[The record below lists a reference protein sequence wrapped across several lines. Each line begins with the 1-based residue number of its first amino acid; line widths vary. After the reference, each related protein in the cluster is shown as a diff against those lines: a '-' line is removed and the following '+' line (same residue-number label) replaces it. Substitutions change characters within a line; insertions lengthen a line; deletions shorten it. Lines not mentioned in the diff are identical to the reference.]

1 MQRSCA
7 GCSATFQNS
16 RSLGGAALGPSATSH
31 RVVRLMKQDVEPPSR
46 VQVRS
51 SLYFN
56 HLVEQDHRKGTN
68 EPDRCWDIS
77 DSIIAVLTLSEI
89 ELAKK
94 IKNG

>member
-1 MQRSCA
+1 MQLSCA

-31 RVVRLMKQDVEPPSR
+31 RVVRLMKQGGELPSR
-46 VQVRS
+46 
-51 SLYFN
+51 SLYLN
-56 HLVEQDHRKGTN
+56 HLVEHDHRKGTN